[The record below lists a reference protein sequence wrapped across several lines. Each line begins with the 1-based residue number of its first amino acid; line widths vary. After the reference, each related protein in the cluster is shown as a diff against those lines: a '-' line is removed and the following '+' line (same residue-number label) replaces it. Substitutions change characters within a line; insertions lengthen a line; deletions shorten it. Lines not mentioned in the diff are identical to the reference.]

1 MLADESD
8 VKKPK
13 LHHNMEQVTHQSAA
27 DGSWHVFPPVAKDN
41 ANGGTSQMGGS
52 SRGISPGDNDG
63 KSETSDFEKDFED
76 ELFEELQA
84 CMEHSTPR
92 VEDTSLPANAAS
104 EPDRLTS
111 LPAELLARVLS
122 WLPHTWL
129 LGPARRISKVLT
141 AVADAQAARLTQTKL
156 KEALEAGFA
165 SDGRDVVPAQITV
178 LTISVQQELS
188 SAPRETFRGK
198 YRALLFNLKDAKN
211 PDLRHRL
218 LEGTLCAREL
228 LRLSPREMA
237 AEALQQQRSEWRQKR
252 TRERIRPDWR
262 ECGGFTTT
270 LFRCERCGGTESKV
284 HQAIRAG
291 RMAVD
296 RARTYATCTS
306 CRERWEV

>member
-156 KEALEAGFA
+156 KVRTEWSCPHVAAPSA
-165 SDGRDVVPAQITV
+165 R
-178 LTISVQQELS
+178 IS
-188 SAPRETFRGK
+188 R
-198 YRALLFNLKDAKN
+198 
-211 PDLRHRL
+211 RHRIPA
-218 LEGTLCAREL
+218 ARFYACEASVRARVAGGPRGR
-228 LRLSPREMA
+228 LRIR
-237 AEALQQQRSEWRQKR
+237 R
-252 TRERIRPDWR
+252 TRRGP
-262 ECGGFTTT
+262 
-270 LFRCERCGGTESKV
+270 
-284 HQAIRAG
+284 RA
-291 RMAVD
+291 D
-296 RARTYATCTS
+296 HRARGRVALSLARNLRSSKGLDMAITH
-306 CRERWEV
+306 